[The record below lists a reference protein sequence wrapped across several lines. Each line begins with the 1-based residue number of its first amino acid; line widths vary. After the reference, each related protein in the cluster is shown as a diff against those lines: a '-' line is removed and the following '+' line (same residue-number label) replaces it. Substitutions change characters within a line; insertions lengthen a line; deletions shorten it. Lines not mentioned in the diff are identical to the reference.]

1 MPPSSAR
8 RWGILAALW
17 GVSTAASAYA
27 IVPASVLTLVMAG
40 LGVGE
45 TGASWVISVVYLGM
59 FTLAIPAGFVVDRVG
74 TRRGVVVA
82 NLGLVAAAAGSYL
95 AAAADAYLLL
105 LGTRYLAG
113 TFLVAGWTANVDAVG
128 GVFDEERQATAIGL
142 LATSVVAGFAVGQF
156 GGPVVATR
164 YGWPAT
170 LLAFA
175 AATLVGLAAFVPL
188 GWSAR
193 FRATDSEV
201 PRWAE
206 FRTVLTDAGVWMV
219 ALLAFAA
226 FSLNLIFNNW
236 MPTYLTETFAVSI
249 EEGGLFAAAFPA
261 VGVLARGSSGFV
273 SDRLFGT
280 RRRPVV
286 FGSFLVVT
294 PVVVAV
300 GLVDAVAVLLALLFL
315 AGFFSQ
321 LGLALLYTYVREL
334 VATNVAG
341 TALAVLNAV
350 GFFGAFAAPIFTAA
364 VFERTD
370 SYLAVFLVAGVVAA
384 AGTLVAWFAPEPNA

>member
-1 MPPSSAR
+1 MSATRAR
-8 RWGILAALW
+8 RWGILASLW
-17 GVSTAASAYA
+17 GVSTASAAYS
-27 IVPASVLTLVMAG
+27 IVPASVLTLVMETM
-40 LGVGE
+40 GVGP

-59 FTLAIPAGFVVDRVG
+59 FTLAIPAGFVLDRVG

-82 NLGLVAAAAGSYL
+82 NLGLVAATVGSYL

-105 LGTRYLAG
+105 LATRYLAG
-113 TFLVAGWTANVDAVG
+113 VCLVAGWTADVNAVG
-128 GVFDEERQATAIGL
+128 GAFGDDRQATAIGI

-156 GGPVVATR
+156 AGPVVATR

-170 LLAFA
+170 LLAFGSLA
-175 AATLVGLAAFVPL
+175 LVGLAAFVPL
-188 GWSAR
+188 GWSVE
-193 FRATDSEV
+193 FRAPDADV

-206 FRTVLTDAGVWMV
+206 FRTVLTDAGVWTV
-219 ALLAFAA
+219 ALLAAAA

-261 VGVLARGSSGFV
+261 IGVVARGSSGVV

-286 FGSFLVVT
+286 LGSFLVVT

-300 GLVDAVAVLLALLFL
+300 GVVDAVAVLLVLLFL

-334 VATNVAG
+334 VAANVAG

-350 GFFGAFAAPIFTAA
+350 GFFGAFVAPILTAEI
-364 VFERTD
+364 FERSG
-370 SYLAVFLVAGVVAA
+370 SYLAVFLVAGAVAA
-384 AGTLVAWFAPEPNA
+384 AGTVLAWYAPEPNA